1 MELSVDIIFVFTLSD
16 IDGIVFLYKEDTHLT
31 MGSITCPIFIV
42 MVVSVLST
50 ILGTGGSFKSTDN
63 NRFVYP
69 RV

>member
-1 MELSVDIIFVFTLSD
+1 MV
-16 IDGIVFLYKEDTHLT
+16 LYSCIKEDTHLT

-63 NRFVYP
+63 NRFLYP